1 MKPKLKVKLPSG
13 QRLLMI
19 YSGVLTLVFAGTVLM
34 GATSSARRATFDQ
47 ITVHRINVV
56 EPDGTLRMVVSNA
69 AEAPGTPIKGH
80 VYGRDDRKVAGIIF
94 LNNEGTENGGLIYD
108 GSRGKDGKVSSHGH
122 LSFDNYDQDQTLVLE
137 ANQEDTTRKS
147 TYLQINDPP
156 GWDIEELFKLQE
168 ADAALPESAQQAAVK
183 KFLTSR
189 PQSQPR
195 VFLGTRPDR
204 SSNLVLRDA
213 EGHKRIVI
221 AVAADGSPVLR
232 FLDADGKVIQQL
244 PEAASH

>member
-34 GATSSARRATFDQ
+34 GATSNARRATFDQ
-47 ITVHRINVV
+47 ITVHRINVI

-69 AEAPGTPIKGH
+69 AEAPGSPIKGH
-80 VYGRDDRKVAGIIF
+80 VYGRNDRKVAGIIF
-94 LNNEGTENGGLIYD
+94 LNNEGTESGGLIYD
-108 GSRGKDGKVSSHGH
+108 GSRGKDGKASSHGH

-168 ADAALPESAQQAAVK
+168 ADAAMPESAQQDAIR
-183 KFLTSR
+183 KFFASR
-189 PQSQPR
+189 PQSQQR
-195 VFLGTRPDR
+195 VFLGTKPDR

-213 EGHKRIVI
+213 EGRKRIVI
-221 AVAADGSPVLR
+221 AVAADGSPVLQ
-232 FLDADGKVIQQL
+232 FLDADGKIIQQL
-244 PEAASH
+244 PRAAMR

>member
-1 MKPKLKVKLPSG
+1 MKLKLPSG

-34 GATSSARRATFDQ
+34 GATANTRRAAFDQ

-56 EPDGTLRMVVSNA
+56 EPDGTLRMVISNA
-69 AEAPGTPIKGH
+69 ADSPGTPIKGH

-108 GSRGKDGKVSSHGH
+108 GSRGKDGKASSHGH
-122 LSFDNYDQDQTLVLE
+122 LSFDNYNQDQTLVLE

-147 TYLQINDPP
+147 TYLQINDQP
-156 GWDIEELFKLQE
+156 GWDIEDLFKLQE
-168 ADAALPESAQQAAVK
+168 ADAREPASAQEAAMR
-183 KFLTSR
+183 KFFASR

-195 VFLGTRPDR
+195 VFLGTRSDR

-213 EGHKRIVI
+213 QGRKRIVI
-221 AVAADGSPVLR
+221 SVAADGQPVLQ
-232 FLDADGKVIQQL
+232 FLDADGKVVQQL
-244 PEAASH
+244 PQVATH

>member
-1 MKPKLKVKLPSG
+1 MKMKLPSG
-13 QRLLMI
+13 QRLLAI
-19 YSGVLTLVFAGTVLM
+19 YSGVLTLAFAATVLM
-34 GATSSARRATFDQ
+34 GATSGTRRATFDQ

-69 AEAPGTPIKGH
+69 ADAPGTPIKGH

-108 GSRGKDGKVSSHGH
+108 GSRGKDGKESSHGH
-122 LSFDNYDQDQTLVLE
+122 LSFDNYNQDQTLVLE
-137 ANQEDTTRKS
+137 ANQEDTARKS
-147 TYLQINDPP
+147 TYLQINDQP
-156 GWDIEELFKLQE
+156 GWDIEDLFKLQE
-168 ADAALPESAQQAAVK
+168 ANAKGPASSRETAMR
-183 KFLTSR
+183 KFLASH

-195 VFLGTRPDR
+195 VFLGTKPDR

-213 EGHKRIVI
+213 QGRKRVVI
-221 AVAADGSPVLR
+221 AVTADGSPVLR

-244 PEAASH
+244 PQAASH